1 MNMTDKKTELM
12 SPNDTPAATPD
23 AGLSRRRLVRAGLS
37 AAPVMAA
44 LQSNS
49 VLAGGGSGGNCLRPS
64 TFSSLYIGGPKALMS
79 RDPRTGITGVCKSP
93 NHWANGIPHRY
104 RNVMFLASGSPPHND
119 KGGGGKGKDDKD
131 DKKDDNKD
139 RGNNGQ
145 GGGQGNWNTGA
156 SSIKT
161 PFTEDPGL
169 LGRMPYKHA
178 TLVDVLASDAG
189 DDIAKLAR
197 YVTAAYLSNLNHEDW
212 LQMREISAIWNGR
225 GNWVTINGETWTLS
239 KTLAFFEM
247 VYFNKVPPG
256 QQAA

>member
-64 TFSSLYIGGPKALMS
+64 TFSSLYIGGPKALLS
-79 RDPRTGITGVCKSP
+79 RDPRTGISGVCKSP
-93 NHWANGIPHRY
+93 KDWHHGLPNRY
-104 RNVMFLASGSPPHND
+104 HKVMFLASGTLPHDN
-119 KGGGGKGKDDKD
+119 KGDNGKD
-131 DKKDDNKD
+131 DKKDKKDDKKD
-139 RGNNGQ
+139 RDNNGN
-145 GGGQGNWNTGA
+145 GGGQSNWNTGEGR
-156 SSIKT
+156 IKT
-161 PFTEDPGL
+161 PFTTKPL
-169 LGRMPYKHA
+169 SSLGNIQYEHA
-178 TLVDVLASDAG
+178 TLLDVLKSDAH

-212 LQMREISAIWNGR
+212 LQMREISAIWNGQ
-225 GNWVTINGETWTLS
+225 GDWVTINGETWTLS

-247 VYFNKVPPG
+247 VYYNIVPPG
-256 QQAA
+256 QRAD